1 MTTLF
6 LETLFL
12 LAARYGQGGRA
23 GRTAQKK
30 KVLGPLGA
38 LSSSLKYRSCVKGST
53 LRDMLQASQPNR
65 K

>member
-12 LAARYGQGGRA
+12 PRCPLRPGRQGKE
-23 GRTAQKK
+23 TAQK

-38 LSSSLKYRSCVKGST
+38 LSSSLSIARVKGST